1 MFRAPCAHHQEV
13 KIALHS
19 LWYHHTETS
28 EWSKIT
34 KIQFYKLLNT
44 NYCKTKSCASSWLI
58 TKINIRG
65 RVSNKN
71 LKQN

>member
-1 MFRAPCAHHQEV
+1 MLIIRRS
-13 KIALHS
+13 KLYYTTS
-19 LWYHHTETS
+19 ETS

-34 KIQFYKLLNT
+34 KIQFYKLLNK
-44 NYCKTKSCASSWLI
+44 NYCKTKFCASSWLI

-71 LKQN
+71 LQQN